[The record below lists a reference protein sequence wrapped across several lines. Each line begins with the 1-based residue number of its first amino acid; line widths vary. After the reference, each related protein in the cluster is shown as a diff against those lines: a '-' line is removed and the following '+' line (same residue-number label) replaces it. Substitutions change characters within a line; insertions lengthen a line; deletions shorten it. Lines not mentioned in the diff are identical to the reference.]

1 MTTDKD
7 ALIEALYLSVI
18 APSDDQATRALDLAT
33 KIAGSLTSDEV
44 NQATSLVERLLDA
57 GRNAC

>member
-1 MTTDKD
+1 MITDKD

-18 APSDDQATRALDLAT
+18 APSDDQAKQAIELAA

-44 NQATSLVERLLDA
+44 NQAQRLVERLVDA
-57 GRNAC
+57 GRNS